1 MCARE
6 GFGADGAARAC
17 RKRPSVAL
25 YGGEPLI
32 DEEIAGQLAAMA
44 SAGRSEFVDR
54 VHSLYRDNA
63 PRSLT
68 QLAQAVSAD
77 DAEAAAKAAHA
88 LKSMSYNVGARIV
101 ARMCADMEASARED
115 RLPAPQSVE
124 ELRRVM
130 SRTLALLAAGA
141 VERQEAEPSFDETLS
156 APDAQLLRDLRQAM
170 ALDQL
175 TLAYQPQV
183 DRDGEKII
191 GVEALLRWTHPV
203 RGVVSPASFI
213 PLAEKA
219 GLIGRITTWVVDRL
233 LAETRYL
240 TGLQVAFNASAI
252 EFADPGFVDRLH
264 GMIQHHGY
272 DPRRLEVEITET
284 AILQSEPQVRLNI
297 DRLRA
302 LGMKV
307 ALDDFGAGYSSLGHL
322 RRYPF
327 DKLKIDKE
335 FIDDCSR
342 DMQSA
347 TVVHA
352 VVSIGRALGMK
363 VIAEGVETETQRKF
377 LKVAGVHAMQ
387 GYLFGKAV
395 SIDEL
400 SRKVGRAF
408 PRVAASVG

>member
-1 MCARE
+1 
-6 GFGADGAARAC
+6 
-17 RKRPSVAL
+17 
-25 YGGEPLI
+25 
-32 DEEIAGQLAAMA
+32 
-44 SAGRSEFVDR
+44 
-54 VHSLYRDNA
+54 
-63 PRSLT
+63 
-68 QLAQAVSAD
+68 
-77 DAEAAAKAAHA
+77 
-88 LKSMSYNVGARIV
+88 MSYNVGARIV
-101 ARMCADMEASARED
+101 ARMAGDMESSARD
-115 RLPAPQSVE
+115 GHVPASRAVE
-124 ELRRVM
+124 ELNKV
-130 SRTLALLAAGA
+130 LAH
-141 VERQEAEPSFDETLS
+141 TLS
-156 APDAQLLRDLRQAM
+156 AIAEAAGRQACEPSLDDSLGPRDAELLRDLRN
-170 ALDQL
+170 ALAADQL
-175 TLAYQPQV
+175 SLAYQPQV

-191 GVEALLRWTHPV
+191 GVEALLRWTHPT
-203 RGVVSPASFI
+203 RGAVSPALFI
-213 PLAEKA
+213 PLAEKT
-219 GLIGRITTWVVDRL
+219 GLIGRITTWVADRL

-264 GMIQHHGY
+264 GLIQHHGY
-272 DPRRLEVEITET
+272 DARRLEVEITET
-284 AILQSEPQVRLNI
+284 AILQSEAQVRTNI

-327 DKLKIDKE
+327 DKLKIDRE
-335 FIDDCSR
+335 FITDCSR

-395 SIDEL
+395 GIDEL
-400 SRKVGRAF
+400 SRMITRPLTRA
-408 PRVAASVG
+408 AG

>member
-1 MCARE
+1 
-6 GFGADGAARAC
+6 
-17 RKRPSVAL
+17 
-25 YGGEPLI
+25 
-32 DEEIAGQLAAMA
+32 
-44 SAGRSEFVDR
+44 
-54 VHSLYRDNA
+54 
-63 PRSLT
+63 
-68 QLAQAVSAD
+68 
-77 DAEAAAKAAHA
+77 
-88 LKSMSYNVGARIV
+88 MSYNVGARVV
-101 ARMCADMEASARED
+101 ARMAGDIEVSARD
-115 RLPAPQSVE
+115 GHPPAPKAVE
-124 ELRRVM
+124 ELNRVLG
-130 SRTLALLAAGA
+130 RTLAALAEEAG
-141 VERQEAEPSFDETLS
+141 RQACDPPLEDMLAPKDAE
-156 APDAQLLRDLRQAM
+156 LLRDLKA
-170 ALDQL
+170 ALAADQL
-175 TLAYQPQV
+175 SLAYQPQV

-191 GVEALLRWTHPV
+191 GVEALLRWTHPT
-203 RGVVSPASFI
+203 RGPVSPALFI
-213 PLAEKA
+213 PLAEQA
-219 GLIGRITTWVVDRL
+219 GLIGRITTWVADRL

-264 GMIQHHGY
+264 GLIQHHGY

-284 AILQSEPQVRLNI
+284 AILQSEVQVRTNI

-327 DKLKIDKE
+327 DKLKIDRE
-335 FIDDCSR
+335 FITDCSR

-387 GYLFGKAV
+387 GFLFGKAV
-395 SIDEL
+395 GIDEL
-400 SRKVGRAF
+400 SRKIARPLTRAVG
-408 PRVAASVG
+408 